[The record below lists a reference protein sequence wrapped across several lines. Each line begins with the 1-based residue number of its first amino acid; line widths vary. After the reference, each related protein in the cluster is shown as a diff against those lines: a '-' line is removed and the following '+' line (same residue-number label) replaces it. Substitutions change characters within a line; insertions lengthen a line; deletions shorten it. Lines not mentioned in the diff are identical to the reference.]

1 MGMTDLSKRQLNQV
15 TTLDGGGPVNMI
27 RCYGVFEL
35 VRLFKNWLLTR
46 ILFPGA
52 RLVRF
57 PIYVRGRSAMK
68 LGEGLTT
75 GVNVR
80 LDAFAP
86 YGSLPV
92 LHIGRHVQINDSVH
106 IGAIEQVVIGD
117 HTLIASRVF
126 ISDHNHGNYQILD
139 AASTPDIPP
148 ADRPLSSSPVH
159 IGRNVWL
166 GEQVCILPGVTIGD
180 GAIVGANSVVTR
192 NIPPNSIAA
201 GNPARV
207 IRVFDPLSQTWQRI

>member
-1 MGMTDLSKRQLNQV
+1 
-15 TTLDGGGPVNMI
+15 MI
-27 RCYGVFEL
+27 RIYGFLGL
-35 VRLFKNWLLTR
+35 VRLAKNWLLTR
-46 ILFPGA
+46 ILFPRA
-52 RLVRF
+52 RLIRF
-57 PIYVRGRSAMK
+57 PIYVRGRSSMK
-68 LGEGLTT
+68 LGDGLTT

-86 YGSLPV
+86 RGSASV
-92 LHIGRHVQINDSVH
+92 LCIGRHVQINDSVH

-126 ISDHNHGNYQILD
+126 ICDHNHGNYHVQD
-139 AASTPDIPP
+139 SACAPEIPP
-148 ADRPLSSSPVH
+148 ADRPLSSRPVR

-166 GEQVCILPGVTIGD
+166 GEQVCILPGVTVGD

-192 NIPPNSIAA
+192 DIPPNSIAA

-207 IRVFDPLSQTWQRI
+207 IRVFDASTQAWRRI

>member
-1 MGMTDLSKRQLNQV
+1 MLR
-15 TTLDGGGPVNMI
+15 
-27 RCYGVFEL
+27 RYGFFGL
-35 VRLFKNWLLTR
+35 FRLAKNWLLTR
-46 ILFPGA
+46 IFFPHA

-57 PIYVRGRSAMK
+57 PIYVRGKSSME

-80 LDAFAP
+80 LDATAP
-86 YGSLPV
+86 RGGPSV
-92 LHIGRHVQINDSVH
+92 LRIGRHVQINDSVH

-126 ISDHNHGNYQILD
+126 ISDHNHGNYQIRD
-139 AASTPDIPP
+139 AASSPEIPP
-148 ADRPLSSSPVH
+148 ADRPLSSRPVH

-192 NIPPNSIAA
+192 DIPPNSISA

-207 IRVFDPLSQTWQRI
+207 IRVFNASTQTWKRI

>member
-1 MGMTDLSKRQLNQV
+1 
-15 TTLDGGGPVNMI
+15 MI
-27 RCYGVFEL
+27 RCYGVFGL
-35 VRLFKNWLLTR
+35 ARLFKNWLLTR
-46 ILFPGA
+46 ILFPSA

-80 LDAFAP
+80 LDAFAH
-86 YGSLPV
+86 YGSFPV

-126 ISDHNHGNYQILD
+126 ISDHNHGNYQISGT
-139 AASTPDIPP
+139 ASAPDIPP
-148 ADRPLSSSPVH
+148 ADRPLSSKPVH

-192 NIPPNSIAA
+192 DVPPNSIAA

>member
-1 MGMTDLSKRQLNQV
+1 MNFLQK
-15 TTLDGGGPVNMI
+15 
-27 RCYGVFEL
+27 YGCFGV
-35 VRLFKNWLLTR
+35 VRLSCDYLFTR
-46 ILFPGA
+46 LFYPNA
-52 RLVRF
+52 RLIRL
-57 PIYVRGRSAMK
+57 PIYVRGRSLMK
-68 LGEGLTT
+68 LGDGLTT

-86 YGSLPV
+86 RGSPSV

-126 ISDHNHGNYQILD
+126 ISDHNHGNYQVAD
-139 AASTPDIPP
+139 AASAPEIPP
-148 ADRPLSSSPVH
+148 ADRPLSSRPVR

-166 GEQVCILPGVTIGD
+166 GEQVCILPGVSIGD

-192 NIPPNSIAA
+192 DIPPNSISA

-207 IRVFDPLSQTWQRI
+207 IRVFDASNQTWKKI

>member
-1 MGMTDLSKRQLNQV
+1 
-15 TTLDGGGPVNMI
+15 MI
-27 RCYGVFEL
+27 IIRTYGL
-35 VRLFKNWLLTR
+35 LGLIRLGKNWLLTR
-46 ILFPGA
+46 ILFPRA

-57 PIYVRGRSAMK
+57 PIYVRGRSSMK
-68 LGEGLTT
+68 LGDGLTT

-86 YGSLPV
+86 RGSPPV

-126 ISDHNHGNYQILD
+126 ISDHNHGSYQVQD
-139 AASTPDIPP
+139 AASAPEIPP
-148 ADRPLSSSPVH
+148 ADRPLSSRPVH

-192 NIPPNSIAA
+192 DIPPNSISA

-207 IRVFDPLSQTWQRI
+207 IRVFDASTQTWRRI